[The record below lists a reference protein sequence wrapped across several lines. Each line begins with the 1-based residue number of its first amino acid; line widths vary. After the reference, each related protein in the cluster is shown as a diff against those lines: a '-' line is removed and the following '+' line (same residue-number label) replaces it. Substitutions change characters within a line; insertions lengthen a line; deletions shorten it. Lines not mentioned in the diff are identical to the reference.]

1 MILIMKY
8 NRNMY
13 EFMPYFTNDG
23 SVGLY
28 NSEFEDIYHSA
39 SGAMTEAYEKFVY
52 PINFDVLLQNEE
64 IRVLDICYG
73 IGYNTK
79 CFLNYIF
86 QNKKKLLKKKKF
98 LKRNSTGNIETIY
111 TNNNLIQDRHS
122 DTIHTDNIFSK
133 ISVTAVDN
141 DKILTA
147 ISPFIKTGE
156 KRLKNNEQ
164 IIQKHDI
171 YKYLKHKRI
180 NSGKVSNEINFLIL
194 SELLSESP
202 ELFNNKTF
210 DSIIHADNYNKYF
223 TAEILGLFKYL
234 YSGVY
239 TNYHTGNKLLNL
251 HNIYYKYLSNCYK
264 KSLNRAN
271 IGDVSFNMYNAD
283 AREFIKIDKNSY
295 HLIFLDAFTPTKC
308 PCLWSLEFFKELY
321 EHLEPNGMIFTY
333 SSSAAVRN
341 AMKNSGL
348 HIGNIFNKRLN
359 RFQGSIAA
367 KNPALINYPL
377 SEADLGLL
385 NTRAGIFYRDENL
398 NASNEA
404 IISRHKTEV
413 ANSNLI
419 SSSKY
424 LKGRRNNEL

>member
-8 NRNMY
+8 NSNMH

-52 PINFDVLLQNEE
+52 PINFDILLQNEE

-79 CFLNYIF
+79 CFLNYLF
-86 QNKKKLLKKKKF
+86 QNKKNFLKKKKF

-111 TNNNLIQDRHS
+111 TNNNLIQERHN
-122 DTIHTDNIFSK
+122 DTIHTDNIFNK

-156 KRLKNNEQ
+156 KHLKNNEQ

-171 YKYLKHKRI
+171 YKYLKQKRLD
-180 NSGKVSNEINFLIL
+180 SGKISNEINFLIL
-194 SELLSESP
+194 SELLSKSP

-210 DSIIHADNYNKYF
+210 DSIIHADNYKKYF
-223 TAEILGLFKYL
+223 TPEILGGFRYL
-234 YSGVY
+234 YSKAY
-239 TNYHTGNKLLNL
+239 TNYHTGNKLSNL

-264 KSLNRAN
+264 MNLNRSYL
-271 IGDVSFNMYNAD
+271 GDVSFNMYNAD
-283 AREFIKIDKNSY
+283 AREFIKNDKYMYN
-295 HLIFLDAFTPTKC
+295 LIFLDAFTPTKC

-321 EHLEPNGMIFTY
+321 NHLETNGMIFTY

-341 AMKNSGL
+341 AMKNSGF

-359 RFQGSIAA
+359 RFQGSIAS

-385 NTRAGIFYRDENL
+385 NTRAGIFYRDQNL

-413 ANSNLI
+413 ANSDLI

-424 LKGRRNNEL
+424 LKDWRKNEI